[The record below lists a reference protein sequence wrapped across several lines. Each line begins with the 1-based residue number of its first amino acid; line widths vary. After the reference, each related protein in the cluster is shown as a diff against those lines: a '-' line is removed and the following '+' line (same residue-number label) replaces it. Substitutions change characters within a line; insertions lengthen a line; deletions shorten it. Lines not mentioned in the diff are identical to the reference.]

1 MNEQDEDQQVRV
13 ARDIRADLRQ
23 RLETYQAEDTF
34 GERMG
39 QDIASAQDLKRT
51 MSALRRKLREQE
63 NRILR
68 IEAKWLRAVV
78 AHSPVAGSRVDLLAA
93 DGLLNKLGMDFQPTA
108 LGAEVMKR
116 FA

>member
-1 MNEQDEDQQVRV
+1 MDHQDEDQEVRRE
-13 ARDIRADLRQ
+13 RDLRADLQQ

-51 MSALRRKLREQE
+51 TSQLRRKVREHD
-63 NRILR
+63 NRILS

-78 AHSPVAGSRVDLLAA
+78 AHKPVSGSRIDLLEA
-93 DGLLNKLGMDFQPTA
+93 DGLLQRLGVNLKPTA
-108 LGAEVMKR
+108 YGNEVLKK
-116 FA
+116 FS